1 MPGGLEKR
9 EVFHQANIFRR
20 GPAKSY
26 ARMPADFNDGTRNQ
40 FRLLTDGPYG
50 AGGHLKTPAIP
61 ERNNHLLADAGVN
74 RPQRH

>member
-9 EVFHQANIFRR
+9 ETFHQANIFRR

-40 FRLLTDGPYG
+40 FRLLTDGQYG
-50 AGGHLKTPAIP
+50 AVAI
-61 ERNNHLLADAGVN
+61 
-74 RPQRH
+74 